1 MCTRLLWLAATV
13 LVLLSPAGS
22 ADAQTMHR
30 SPHAEETRNIVGL
43 KGALVN
49 QFREGEH
56 TSGGSLIPFYE
67 RNIIHGWLELEAAMP
82 VTWMEHET
90 IVGFELFGKKPF
102 HVNETVNPYVAFGP
116 NLSVVVSPEET
127 RTRFGLLW
135 SAGSY
140 FWLGESH
147 WGLDLE
153 LVYLLLFDSGLTHE
167 LAVEI
172 GPMFRF

>member
-1 MCTRLLWLAATV
+1 MRTRLLWLAATV
-13 LVLLSPAGS
+13 IVLLSPARS
-22 ADAQTMHR
+22 VTAQTMHR
-30 SPHAEETRNIVGL
+30 SPHAEETRNIVGV

-56 TSGGSLIPFYE
+56 TLGGSLIPFYE

-82 VTWMEHET
+82 VTWIEDET
-90 IVGFELFGKKPF
+90 IVGFDLFGKKPF
-102 HVNETVNPYVAFGP
+102 HVNETVNPYVGFGP
-116 NLSVVVSPEET
+116 NLSIIVSPEET
-127 RTRFGLLW
+127 RSRFGLLW

-140 FWLGESH
+140 FWFGESH